1 MILLASKLP
10 LLVTGRRTTPGVDGA
25 VMPASSPLSFPED
38 ICKSLV
44 NIDRLSLREPA
55 LRITASLAK
64 YPPLPLSVPL
74 PLGGEPGPG
83 LAMELCPLALL
94 ELFLLRPFRN
104 LARWMLMNVGG
115 PLGENMVDRAPPRL
129 GADGPPKGVELMF
142 MEDFST

>member
-44 NIDRLSLREPA
+44 NIDKLSLREPA

-64 YPPLPLSVPL
+64 
-74 PLGGEPGPG
+74 
-83 LAMELCPLALL
+83 
-94 ELFLLRPFRN
+94 
-104 LARWMLMNVGG
+104 
-115 PLGENMVDRAPPRL
+115 
-129 GADGPPKGVELMF
+129 
-142 MEDFST
+142 